1 MLLYRRSVRTASP
14 SRGVASGL
22 QAPSL
27 ERGNG
32 QRVPG
37 WYQWAPASLMG
48 GDATG
53 ELQALWVSTSGL
65 WLTLVNFCLKGV
77 PLEVGAAISS
87 GWYPDSVWPLRVFR
101 APGMGLPF

>member
-1 MLLYRRSVRTASP
+1 MLLYRRSVRAVNP
-14 SRGVASGL
+14 SLGVASGL

-37 WYQWAPASLMG
+37 WYQWTPASLMG

-53 ELQALWVSTSGL
+53 EFQALCVSASGL
-65 WLTLVNFCLKGV
+65 WFTLVNFCLQGV
-77 PLEVGAAISS
+77 PLEVGAAIFS
-87 GWYPDSVWPLRVFR
+87 GWCPDNVWPLRVFR
-101 APGMGLPF
+101 APGMSLPF